1 MWGKRRTALLCFK
14 KSSIR
19 RTCGSLSTVDE
30 TIYNSR
36 KKGELRPYVLFFL
49 LFFFSEEGGAIQE
62 KWISKGL
69 GGGGKIPPATLPY
82 KN

>member
-49 LFFFSEEGGAIQE
+49 LFFFSEEGGGHPG
-62 KWISKGL
+62 KMDFKGAW
-69 GGGGKIPPATLPY
+69 GGGKIPPATLPY